1 MLNILKNI
9 ESLKRS
15 RKLHERVWQF
25 KLPEKIA
32 EAPSVY
38 FERRAKEMAEALN
51 YRLVSTS
58 QVKVEPN
65 TTLRLVSGIALVEGS
80 FTPRKG
86 GRVPKV
92 PTRHC

>member
-15 RKLHERVWQF
+15 RKLHQRFWQF
-25 KLPEKIA
+25 KLPEKIV

-65 TTLRLVSGIALVEGS
+65 LRLVSGIALVEGS

-92 PTRHC
+92 PTRHH